1 MAFQMDTVI
10 PQFDGLDGLKY
21 DATVVS
27 LEGKVIPIA
36 FGETITHS
44 YDGARFN
51 TFTSARGVQSISY
64 RGDAPRSL
72 SVAVTKVPWKYV
84 ATVTNLER
92 MQRKPLYVITSLSRR
107 LNVLPP
113 WLDWSDV
120 RTGRARH
127 GNNWPEAKL
136 DKTARTLSDIARTEM
151 ASYGPYV
158 MEVINTRNAN
168 IYGREASLPTG
179 VVYRF
184 RAGLQASG
192 GATASVGLVGFDKNG
207 NKVWES
213 PAIWATQNWEVK
225 TSGRFIIPEEVAT
238 VRDYYDAG
246 ISSFSPIQLWIG
258 EHEPPPAP
266 RMGGTFQIA
275 DLSFTEA
282 PSTKAKLYDV
292 SFTLKE
298 VAP

>member
-120 RTGRARH
+120 RTGRAPSGSWH
-127 GNNWPEAKL
+127 ESSLNQ
-136 DKTARTLSDIARTEM
+136 TARTLNDIARSEM

-158 MEVINTRNAN
+158 MEVINTKNAH

-179 VVYRF
+179 VIYRF
-184 RAGLQASG
+184 RAGVQASA
-192 GATASVGLVGFDKNG
+192 GATATVGLVGFDKDG
-207 NKVWES
+207 HKVWES
-213 PAIWATQNWEVK
+213 PNIRATSNWEVK
-225 TSGRFIIPEEVAT
+225 TSNRFIIPEGVAY
-238 VRDYYDAG
+238 VRDYYEAG
-246 ISSFSPIQLWIG
+246 LRSFSPIQLWIG

>member
-1 MAFQMDTVI
+1 MAFTMDTVI
-10 PQFDGLDGLKY
+10 PQFSGLDGLKY
-21 DATVVS
+21 DATVVA

-36 FGETITHS
+36 FSETITHAR
-44 YDGARFN
+44 DGARFN

-72 SVAVTKVPWKYV
+72 SVAVNKVPWKYV
-84 ATVTNLER
+84 ATVIALES

-120 RTGRARH
+120 LTGRAPSGSWH
-127 GNNWPEAKL
+127 ESSLN
-136 DKTARTLSDIARTEM
+136 KTARTLNDIARTEM
-151 ASYGPYV
+151 ASLGPYL
-158 MEVINTRNAN
+158 MEVINTKNAH
-168 IYGREASLPTG
+168 IYGREASLPAG

-184 RAGLQASG
+184 RAGVQASA
-192 GATASVGLVGFDKNG
+192 GATATVGLVGFDRNG

-213 PAIWATQNWEVK
+213 PNIRATSNWEVK
-225 TSGRFIIPEEVAT
+225 TSNRFIIPDGVSY
-238 VRDYYDAG
+238 VRDYYEAG
-246 ISSFSPIQLWIG
+246 LRSFSPIQLWIG

>member
-1 MAFQMDTVI
+1 MAFTMDTVI
-10 PQFDGLDGLKY
+10 PQFSGLDGLKY
-21 DATVVS
+21 DATVVA

-36 FGETITHS
+36 FSETITHAR
-44 YDGARFN
+44 DGARFN

-72 SVAVTKVPWKYV
+72 SVAVNKVPWKYV
-84 ATVTNLER
+84 ATVIALES

-120 RTGRARH
+120 LTGRAPSGSWH
-127 GNNWPEAKL
+127 ESSLN
-136 DKTARTLSDIARTEM
+136 KTARTLNDIARTEM
-151 ASYGPYV
+151 ASLGPYL
-158 MEVINTRNAN
+158 MEVINTKNAH
-168 IYGREASLPTG
+168 IYGREASLPAG

-184 RAGLQASG
+184 RAGVQASA
-192 GATASVGLVGFDKNG
+192 GATATVGLVGFDKNG

-213 PAIWATQNWEVK
+213 PNIRATSNWEVK
-225 TSGRFIIPEEVAT
+225 TSNRFIIPEGVSY
-238 VRDYYDAG
+238 VRDYYEAG
-246 ISSFSPIQLWIG
+246 LRSFSPMQLWIG

>member
-1 MAFQMDTVI
+1 MAFTMDTVI
-10 PQFDGLDGLKY
+10 PQFSGLDGLKY
-21 DATVVS
+21 DATVVA

-36 FGETITHS
+36 FSETITHAR
-44 YDGARFN
+44 DGARFN

-72 SVAVTKVPWKYV
+72 SVAVNKVPWKYV
-84 ATVTNLER
+84 ATVIALES

-120 RTGRARH
+120 LTGRAPSGSWH
-127 GNNWPEAKL
+127 ESSLN
-136 DKTARTLSDIARTEM
+136 KTARTLNDIARTEM
-151 ASYGPYV
+151 ASLGPYL
-158 MEVINTRNAN
+158 MEVINTKNAH
-168 IYGREASLPTG
+168 IYGREASLPAG

-184 RAGLQASG
+184 RAGVQASA
-192 GATASVGLVGFDKNG
+192 GATATVGLVGFDKNG

-213 PAIWATQNWEVK
+213 PNIQATSNWEVK
-225 TSGRFIIPEEVAT
+225 TSNRFIIPEGVSY
-238 VRDYYDAG
+238 VRDYYEAG
-246 ISSFSPIQLWIG
+246 LRSFSPIQLWIG
-258 EHEPPPAP
+258 EHEPPPVP

>member
-1 MAFQMDTVI
+1 MAFTMDTVI
-10 PQFDGLDGLKY
+10 PQFSGLDGLKY
-21 DATVVS
+21 DATVVA

-36 FGETITHS
+36 FSETITHAR
-44 YDGARFN
+44 DGARFN

-72 SVAVTKVPWKYV
+72 SVSVAKVPWKYV
-84 ATVTNLER
+84 ATVIALES

-120 RTGRARH
+120 LTGRAPSGSWH
-127 GNNWPEAKL
+127 ESSLNN
-136 DKTARTLSDIARTEM
+136 TARTLNDIARTEM
-151 ASYGPYV
+151 ASLGPYL
-158 MEVINTRNAN
+158 MEVINTKNAH
-168 IYGREASLPTG
+168 IYGREASLPAG

-184 RAGLQASG
+184 RAGVQASA
-192 GATASVGLVGFDKNG
+192 GATATVGLVGFDKNG

-213 PAIWATQNWEVK
+213 PNIQATTAWEVK
-225 TSGRFIIPEEVAT
+225 TSRRFIIPEGVAT
-238 VRDYYDAG
+238 VRDYYEAG
-246 ISSFSPIQLWIG
+246 LRSFSPIQLWIG

>member
-36 FGETITHS
+36 FGEQITHS
-44 YDGARFN
+44 SDGARFN

-84 ATVTNLER
+84 ATVISLER
-92 MQRKPLYVITSLSRR
+92 IQRKPLYVITSLSRR

-120 RTGRARH
+120 RTGRAPSGSWH
-127 GNNWPEAKL
+127 ESSLNQ
-136 DKTARTLSDIARTEM
+136 TARTLNDIARSEM

-158 MEVINTRNAN
+158 MEVINTKNAH
-168 IYGREASLPTG
+168 IYGREASLPAG

-184 RAGLQASG
+184 RAGVQASA
-192 GATASVGLVGFDKNG
+192 GATATVGLVGFDKDG
-207 NKVWES
+207 HKVWES
-213 PAIWATQNWEVK
+213 PNIRATSNWEVK
-225 TSGRFIIPEEVAT
+225 TSRRFIIPDGVAY
-238 VRDYYDAG
+238 VRDYYEAG

-282 PSTKAKLYDV
+282 PSTKAKLYDA

>member
-92 MQRKPLYVITSLSRR
+92 MQRRPLYVITSLSRR

-120 RTGRARH
+120 RTGRAPSGSWH
-127 GNNWPEAKL
+127 ESSLNQ
-136 DKTARTLSDIARTEM
+136 TARTLNDIARSEM
-151 ASYGPYV
+151 ASLGPYL
-158 MEVINTRNAN
+158 MEVINTKNAH

-179 VVYRF
+179 VIYRF
-184 RAGLQASG
+184 RAGVQVSA
-192 GATASVGLVGFDKNG
+192 GATASVGLVGFDKDG
-207 NKVWES
+207 HKVWES
-213 PAIWATQNWEVK
+213 PNIRATSNWEVK
-225 TSGRFIIPEEVAT
+225 TSNRFIIPEGVAY
-238 VRDYYDAG
+238 VRDYYEAG
-246 ISSFSPIQLWIG
+246 LRSFSPIQLWIG

>member
-10 PQFDGLDGLKY
+10 PQFGGLDGLKY
-21 DATVVS
+21 DATVVA

-36 FGETITHS
+36 FGETITHAR
-44 YDGARFN
+44 DGARFN

-72 SVAVTKVPWKYV
+72 SVTVAKVPWKYV
-84 ATVTNLER
+84 ATVIALES

-120 RTGRARH
+120 LTGHAPSGSWH
-127 GNNWPEAKL
+127 ESSINQ
-136 DKTARTLSDIARTEM
+136 TARMLNDIAHSEM
-151 ASYGPYV
+151 ASLGPYM
-158 MEVINTRNAN
+158 MEVITTKSAN
-168 IYGREASLPTG
+168 IYGREASLPAG

-184 RAGLQASG
+184 RAGLQASAQ
-192 GATASVGLVGFDKNG
+192 ATASVGLVGFDMDG
-207 NKVWES
+207 HKVWES
-213 PAIWATQNWEVK
+213 PCIGATKNWEVK
-225 TSGRFIIPEEVAT
+225 TSGRFIIPEGVAY
-238 VRDYYDAG
+238 VRDYYEAG

-292 SFTLKE
+292 SYTLKE
-298 VAP
+298 VVP

>member
-120 RTGRARH
+120 RTGRAPSGSWH
-127 GNNWPEAKL
+127 ESSLNQ
-136 DKTARTLSDIARTEM
+136 TARTLNDIARSEM

-158 MEVINTRNAN
+158 MEVINTKNAH
-168 IYGREASLPTG
+168 IYGREASLPAG
-179 VVYRF
+179 VIYRF
-184 RAGLQASG
+184 RAGVQASA
-192 GATASVGLVGFDKNG
+192 GATASVGLVGFDKDG
-207 NKVWES
+207 HKVWES
-213 PAIWATQNWEVK
+213 PNIRATSNWEVK
-225 TSGRFIIPEEVAT
+225 TSNRFIIPEGVAY
-238 VRDYYDAG
+238 VRDYYEAG
-246 ISSFSPIQLWIG
+246 LRSFSPIQLWIG

>member
-1 MAFQMDTVI
+1 MAFTMDTVI
-10 PQFDGLDGLKY
+10 PQFSGLDGLKY
-21 DATVVS
+21 DATVVA

-36 FGETITHS
+36 FSETITHAR
-44 YDGARFN
+44 DGARFN

-72 SVAVTKVPWKYV
+72 SVAVNKVPWKYV
-84 ATVTNLER
+84 ATVVALES

-120 RTGRARH
+120 LTGRAPSGSWH
-127 GNNWPEAKL
+127 ESSLN
-136 DKTARTLSDIARTEM
+136 KTARTLNDIARTEM
-151 ASYGPYV
+151 ASLGPYL
-158 MEVINTRNAN
+158 MEVINTKNAH
-168 IYGREASLPTG
+168 IYGREASLPAG

-184 RAGLQASG
+184 RAGVQASA
-192 GATASVGLVGFDKNG
+192 GATATVGLVGFDKNG

-213 PAIWATQNWEVK
+213 PNIRATSNWEVK
-225 TSGRFIIPEEVAT
+225 TSNRFIIPDGVSY
-238 VRDYYDAG
+238 VRDYYEAG
-246 ISSFSPIQLWIG
+246 LRSFSPIQLWIG

>member
-1 MAFQMDTVI
+1 MAFTMDTVI
-10 PQFDGLDGLKY
+10 PQFSGLDGLKY
-21 DATVVS
+21 DATVVA

-36 FGETITHS
+36 FSETITHA

-72 SVAVTKVPWKYV
+72 SVAVNKVPWKYV
-84 ATVTNLER
+84 ATVISLER

-120 RTGRARH
+120 LTGRAPSGSWH
-127 GNNWPEAKL
+127 ESSLN
-136 DKTARTLSDIARTEM
+136 KTARTLNDIARTEM
-151 ASYGPYV
+151 ASLGPYL
-158 MEVINTRNAN
+158 MEVINTKNAH
-168 IYGREASLPTG
+168 IYGREASLPAG

-184 RAGLQASG
+184 RAGVQASA
-192 GATASVGLVGFDKNG
+192 GATATVGLVGFDKNG

-213 PAIWATQNWEVK
+213 PNIRATSNWEVK
-225 TSGRFIIPEEVAT
+225 TSNRFIIPEGVSY
-238 VRDYYDAG
+238 VRDYYEAG
-246 ISSFSPIQLWIG
+246 LRSFSPIQLWIG

-292 SFTLKE
+292 SYTLKE

>member
-1 MAFQMDTVI
+1 MAFQMDTTI
-10 PQFDGLDGLKY
+10 PQFGGLDGLKY

-120 RTGRARH
+120 RTGRAPSGSWH
-127 GNNWPEAKL
+127 ESSLNQ
-136 DKTARTLSDIARTEM
+136 TARTLNDIARSEM

-158 MEVINTRNAN
+158 MEVINTKNAH
-168 IYGREASLPTG
+168 IYGREASLPAG

-184 RAGLQASG
+184 RAGTQASA
-192 GATASVGLVGFDKNG
+192 GATATVGLVGFDKDG
-207 NKVWES
+207 HKVWES
-213 PAIWATQNWEVK
+213 PNIRATSNWEVK
-225 TSGRFIIPEEVAT
+225 TSRRFIIPDGVAY
-238 VRDYYDAG
+238 VRDYYEAG

>member
-1 MAFQMDTVI
+1 MAFTMDTVI
-10 PQFDGLDGLKY
+10 PQFSGLDGLKY
-21 DATVVS
+21 DATVVA

-36 FGETITHS
+36 FSETITHAR
-44 YDGARFN
+44 DGARFN

-72 SVAVTKVPWKYV
+72 SVAVNKVPWKYV
-84 ATVTNLER
+84 ATVIALES

-120 RTGRARH
+120 LTGRAPSGSWH
-127 GNNWPEAKL
+127 ESSLN
-136 DKTARTLSDIARTEM
+136 KTARTLNDIARTEM
-151 ASYGPYV
+151 ASLGPYL
-158 MEVINTRNAN
+158 MEVINTKNAH
-168 IYGREASLPTG
+168 IYGREASLPAG

-184 RAGLQASG
+184 RAGVQASA
-192 GATASVGLVGFDKNG
+192 GATATVGLVGFDKNG

-213 PAIWATQNWEVK
+213 PNIRATSNWEVK
-225 TSGRFIIPEEVAT
+225 TSNRFIIPDGVSY
-238 VRDYYDAG
+238 VRDYYEAG
-246 ISSFSPIQLWIG
+246 LRSFSPIQLWIG

-282 PSTKAKLYDV
+282 PSTKAKIYDV

>member
-120 RTGRARH
+120 RTGRAPSGSWH
-127 GNNWPEAKL
+127 ESSLNQN
-136 DKTARTLSDIARTEM
+136 ARTLNDIARSEM

-158 MEVINTRNAN
+158 MEVINAKNAN
-168 IYGREASLPTG
+168 IYGQEASLPTG

-184 RAGLQASG
+184 RTGLQASSR
-192 GATASVGLVGFDKNG
+192 ATASVGLVGFDKNG

-213 PAIWATQNWEVK
+213 PAIWATSNWEVK

-238 VRDYYDAG
+238 VRDYYEAG

-258 EHEPPPAP
+258 EHVPPPAP
-266 RMGGTFQIA
+266 RMGGTFQIT

>member
-1 MAFQMDTVI
+1 MAFTMDTVI
-10 PQFDGLDGLKY
+10 PQFSGLDGLKY
-21 DATVVS
+21 DATVVA

-36 FGETITHS
+36 FSETITHAR
-44 YDGARFN
+44 DGARFN

-72 SVAVTKVPWKYV
+72 SVAVNKVPWKYV
-84 ATVTNLER
+84 ATVIALES

-120 RTGRARH
+120 LTGRAPSGSWH
-127 GNNWPEAKL
+127 ESSLN
-136 DKTARTLSDIARTEM
+136 KTARTLNDIARTEM
-151 ASYGPYV
+151 ASLGPYL
-158 MEVINTRNAN
+158 MEVINTKNAH
-168 IYGREASLPTG
+168 IYGREASLPAG

-184 RAGLQASG
+184 RAGVQASA
-192 GATASVGLVGFDKNG
+192 GATATVGLVGFDKNG

-213 PAIWATQNWEVK
+213 PNIRATSNWEVK
-225 TSGRFIIPEEVAT
+225 TSNRFIIPDGVSY
-238 VRDYYDAG
+238 VRDYYEAG
-246 ISSFSPIQLWIG
+246 LRSFSPIQLWIG

>member
-1 MAFQMDTVI
+1 MAFQMDTTI
-10 PQFDGLDGLKY
+10 PQFGGLDGLKY

-120 RTGRARH
+120 RTGRAPSGSWH
-127 GNNWPEAKL
+127 ESSLNQ
-136 DKTARTLSDIARTEM
+136 TARTLNDIARSEM

-158 MEVINTRNAN
+158 MEVINTKNAH

-179 VVYRF
+179 VIYRF
-184 RAGLQASG
+184 RAGVQASA
-192 GATASVGLVGFDKNG
+192 GATATVGLVGFDKDG
-207 NKVWES
+207 HKVWES
-213 PAIWATQNWEVK
+213 PNIRATSNWEVK
-225 TSGRFIIPEEVAT
+225 TSNRFIIPEGVAY
-238 VRDYYDAG
+238 VRDYYEAG
-246 ISSFSPIQLWIG
+246 LRSFSPIQLWIG

>member
-1 MAFQMDTVI
+1 MAFTMDTVI
-10 PQFDGLDGLKY
+10 PQFSGLDGLKY
-21 DATVVS
+21 DATVVA

-36 FGETITHS
+36 FSETITHAR
-44 YDGARFN
+44 DGARFS

-72 SVAVTKVPWKYV
+72 SVAVNKVPWKYV
-84 ATVTNLER
+84 ATVIALES

-120 RTGRARH
+120 LTGRAPSGSWH
-127 GNNWPEAKL
+127 ESSLN
-136 DKTARTLSDIARTEM
+136 KTARTLNDIARTEM
-151 ASYGPYV
+151 ASLGPYL
-158 MEVINTRNAN
+158 MEVINTKNAH
-168 IYGREASLPTG
+168 IYGREASLPAG

-184 RAGLQASG
+184 RAGVQASA
-192 GATASVGLVGFDKNG
+192 GATATVGLVGFDKNG

-213 PAIWATQNWEVK
+213 PNIQATSNWEVK
-225 TSGRFIIPEEVAT
+225 TSNRFIIPEGVSY
-238 VRDYYDAG
+238 VRDYYEAG
-246 ISSFSPIQLWIG
+246 LRSFSPIQLWIG

>member
-1 MAFQMDTVI
+1 MAFQMDTTI
-10 PQFDGLDGLKY
+10 PQFGGLDGLKY

-120 RTGRARH
+120 RTGRAPSGSWH
-127 GNNWPEAKL
+127 ESSLNQ
-136 DKTARTLSDIARTEM
+136 TARTLNDIARSEM

-158 MEVINTRNAN
+158 MEVINTKNAH

-179 VVYRF
+179 VIYRF
-184 RAGLQASG
+184 RAGVQASA
-192 GATASVGLVGFDKNG
+192 GATASVGLVGFDKDG
-207 NKVWES
+207 HKVWES
-213 PAIWATQNWEVK
+213 PNIRATSNWEVK
-225 TSGRFIIPEEVAT
+225 TSNRFIIPEGVAY
-238 VRDYYDAG
+238 VRDYYEAG
-246 ISSFSPIQLWIG
+246 LRSFSPIQLWIG

>member
-1 MAFQMDTVI
+1 MAFQMDTTI
-10 PQFDGLDGLKY
+10 PQFGGLDGLKY

-36 FGETITHS
+36 FGVTITHS
-44 YDGARFN
+44 YDGASFN

-120 RTGRARH
+120 RTGRAPSGSWH
-127 GNNWPEAKL
+127 ESSLNQ
-136 DKTARTLSDIARTEM
+136 TARTLNDIARSEM

-158 MEVINTRNAN
+158 MEVINTKNAH

-179 VVYRF
+179 VIYRF
-184 RAGLQASG
+184 RAGVQASA
-192 GATASVGLVGFDKNG
+192 GATATVGLVGFDKDG
-207 NKVWES
+207 HKVWES
-213 PAIWATQNWEVK
+213 PNIRATSNWEVK
-225 TSGRFIIPEEVAT
+225 TSNRFIIPEGVT
-238 VRDYYDAG
+238 YVRDYYESG
-246 ISSFSPIQLWIG
+246 LRSFSPIQLWIG

>member
-1 MAFQMDTVI
+1 MAFQMDTTI
-10 PQFDGLDGLKY
+10 PQFGGLDGLKY

-120 RTGRARH
+120 RTGRAPSGSWH
-127 GNNWPEAKL
+127 ESNLNQ
-136 DKTARTLSDIARTEM
+136 TARTLNDIARSEM

-158 MEVINTRNAN
+158 MEVINTKNAH

-184 RAGLQASG
+184 RAGVQASA
-192 GATASVGLVGFDKNG
+192 GATATVGLVGFDKDG
-207 NKVWES
+207 HKVWES
-213 PAIWATQNWEVK
+213 PNIRATSNWEVK
-225 TSGRFIIPEEVAT
+225 TSNRFIIPEGVAY
-238 VRDYYDAG
+238 VRDYYEAG
-246 ISSFSPIQLWIG
+246 LRSFSPIQLWIG

>member
-1 MAFQMDTVI
+1 MAFTMDTVI
-10 PQFDGLDGLKY
+10 PQFSGLDGLKY
-21 DATVVS
+21 DATVVA

-36 FGETITHS
+36 FSETITHAR
-44 YDGARFN
+44 DGARFN

-72 SVAVTKVPWKYV
+72 SVAVNKVPWKYV
-84 ATVTNLER
+84 ATVIALES

-120 RTGRARH
+120 LTGRAPSGSWH
-127 GNNWPEAKL
+127 ESSLN
-136 DKTARTLSDIARTEM
+136 KTARTLNDIARTEM
-151 ASYGPYV
+151 ASLGPYL
-158 MEVINTRNAN
+158 MEVFNTKNAH
-168 IYGREASLPTG
+168 IYGREASLPAG

-184 RAGLQASG
+184 RAGVQASA
-192 GATASVGLVGFDKNG
+192 GATATVGLVGFDKNG

-213 PAIWATQNWEVK
+213 PNIRATSNWEVK
-225 TSGRFIIPEEVAT
+225 TSNRFIIPDGVSY
-238 VRDYYDAG
+238 VRDYYEAG
-246 ISSFSPIQLWIG
+246 LRSFSPIQLWIG

>member
-1 MAFQMDTVI
+1 MVFTMDTVI
-10 PQFDGLDGLKY
+10 PQFSGLDGLKY
-21 DATVVS
+21 DATVVA

-36 FGETITHS
+36 FSETITHAR
-44 YDGARFN
+44 DGARFN

-72 SVAVTKVPWKYV
+72 SVVVSKVPWKYV
-84 ATVTNLER
+84 ATVIALES

-120 RTGRARH
+120 LTGRAPSGSWH
-127 GNNWPEAKL
+127 ESSLN
-136 DKTARTLSDIARTEM
+136 KTARTLNDIARTEM
-151 ASYGPYV
+151 ASLGPYL
-158 MEVINTRNAN
+158 MEVINTKNAH
-168 IYGREASLPTG
+168 IYGREASLPAG

-184 RAGLQASG
+184 RAGVQASA
-192 GATASVGLVGFDKNG
+192 GATATVGLVGFDKNG

-213 PAIWATQNWEVK
+213 PNIRATSNWEVK
-225 TSGRFIIPEEVAT
+225 TSNRFIIPEGVSY
-238 VRDYYDAG
+238 VRDYYEAG
-246 ISSFSPIQLWIG
+246 LRSFSPMQLWIG

>member
-1 MAFQMDTVI
+1 MDTVI
-10 PQFDGLDGLKY
+10 PQFSGLDGLKF
-21 DATVVS
+21 DATVVA

-36 FGETITHS
+36 FSETITHA

-84 ATVTNLER
+84 ATVISLER
-92 MQRKPLYVITSLSRR
+92 MQRKPLYVITSLARR

-120 RTGRARH
+120 RTGRAKY
-127 GNNWPEAKL
+127 GNWSESSL
-136 DKTARTLSDIARTEM
+136 DKTARTLNDIARSEM
-151 ASYGPYV
+151 ASYGPYM
-158 MEVINTRNAN
+158 MEVINTKSAN
-168 IYGREASLPTG
+168 LYGREASLPTG
-179 VVYRF
+179 VTYRF
-184 RAGLQASG
+184 RAGVQSITGTIAQA
-192 GATASVGLVGFDKNG
+192 VGLVGFDKAG

-213 PAIWATQNWEVK
+213 PAIPATSTWEVK
-225 TSGRFIIPEEVAT
+225 TSSSFVIPDGVAT
-238 VRDYYDAG
+238 VREYYMEG
-246 ISSFSPIQLWIG
+246 LRSFSPMQLWVG
-258 EHEPPPAP
+258 THEPPPAP
-266 RMGGTFQIA
+266 RLGGTFQIA

>member
-1 MAFQMDTVI
+1 MAFQMDTTI
-10 PQFDGLDGLKY
+10 PQFGGLDGLKY

-120 RTGRARH
+120 RTGRAPSGSWH
-127 GNNWPEAKL
+127 ESSLNQ
-136 DKTARTLSDIARTEM
+136 TARTLNDIARSEM

-158 MEVINTRNAN
+158 MEVINTKNAH

-179 VVYRF
+179 VIYRF
-184 RAGLQASG
+184 RAGVQASA
-192 GATASVGLVGFDKNG
+192 GATATVGLVGFDKDG
-207 NKVWES
+207 HKVWES
-213 PAIWATQNWEVK
+213 PNIRATSNWEVK
-225 TSGRFIIPEEVAT
+225 TSNRFIIPEGVAY
-238 VRDYYDAG
+238 VRDYYEAG
-246 ISSFSPIQLWIG
+246 LRSFSPVQLWIG

-266 RMGGTFQIA
+266 RMGGTFQIT

-292 SFTLKE
+292 SYTLKE

>member
-1 MAFQMDTVI
+1 MAFQMDTTI
-10 PQFDGLDGLKY
+10 PQFGGLDGLKY

-92 MQRKPLYVITSLSRR
+92 MQRRPLYVITSLSRR

-120 RTGRARH
+120 RTGRAPSGSWH
-127 GNNWPEAKL
+127 ESSINQ
-136 DKTARTLSDIARTEM
+136 TARTLNDIARSEM

-158 MEVINTRNAN
+158 MEVINTRNAH

-179 VVYRF
+179 VIYRF
-184 RAGLQASG
+184 RAGVQASA
-192 GATASVGLVGFDKNG
+192 GATATVGLVGFDKDG
-207 NKVWES
+207 HKVWES
-213 PAIWATQNWEVK
+213 PNIRATSNWEVK
-225 TSGRFIIPEEVAT
+225 TSNRFIIPEGVAY
-238 VRDYYDAG
+238 VRDYYESG
-246 ISSFSPIQLWIG
+246 LRSFSPIQLWIG

>member
-1 MAFQMDTVI
+1 MAFQMDTTI
-10 PQFDGLDGLKY
+10 PTFSGLDGLKY
-21 DATVVS
+21 DATVVA

-36 FGETITHS
+36 FSETITHAR
-44 YDGARFN
+44 DGARFN

-72 SVAVTKVPWKYV
+72 SVAVNKVPWKYV
-84 ATVTNLER
+84 ATVIALES

-120 RTGRARH
+120 LTGRAPSGSWH
-127 GNNWPEAKL
+127 ESSLN
-136 DKTARTLSDIARTEM
+136 KTARTLSDIARTEM
-151 ASYGPYV
+151 ASLGPYL
-158 MEVINTRNAN
+158 MEVINTKNAH
-168 IYGREASLPTG
+168 IYGREASLPAG
-179 VVYRF
+179 VICRF
-184 RAGLQASG
+184 RAGLQAST
-192 GATASVGLVGFDKNG
+192 GAAASVGLVGFDKNG

-213 PAIWATQNWEVK
+213 PNIQATTAWEVK
-225 TSGRFIIPEEVAT
+225 TSRRFIIPEGVAT
-238 VRDYYDAG
+238 VRDYYEAG

>member
-1 MAFQMDTVI
+1 MAFTMDTVI
-10 PQFDGLDGLKY
+10 PQFSGLDGLKY
-21 DATVVS
+21 DATVVA

-36 FGETITHS
+36 FSETITHAR
-44 YDGARFN
+44 DGARFN

-72 SVAVTKVPWKYV
+72 SVSVAKVPWKYV
-84 ATVTNLER
+84 ATVIALES

-120 RTGRARH
+120 LTGRAPSGSWH
-127 GNNWPEAKL
+127 ESSLN
-136 DKTARTLSDIARTEM
+136 KTARTLNDIARTEM
-151 ASYGPYV
+151 ASLGPYL
-158 MEVINTRNAN
+158 MEVINTKNAH
-168 IYGREASLPTG
+168 IYGREASLPAG

-184 RAGLQASG
+184 RAGVQASA
-192 GATASVGLVGFDKNG
+192 GATATVGLVGFDKNG

-213 PAIWATQNWEVK
+213 PNIQATTAWEVK
-225 TSGRFIIPEEVAT
+225 TSRRFIIPEGVAT
-238 VRDYYDAG
+238 VRDYYESG

>member
-1 MAFQMDTVI
+1 MAFTMDTVI
-10 PQFDGLDGLKY
+10 PQFSGLDGLKY
-21 DATVVS
+21 DATVVA

-36 FGETITHS
+36 FSETITHAR
-44 YDGARFN
+44 DGARFN

-72 SVAVTKVPWKYV
+72 SVAVNKVPWKYV
-84 ATVTNLER
+84 ATVIALES

-120 RTGRARH
+120 LIGRAPSGSWH
-127 GNNWPEAKL
+127 ESSLN
-136 DKTARTLSDIARTEM
+136 KTARTLNDIARTEM
-151 ASYGPYV
+151 ASLGPYL
-158 MEVINTRNAN
+158 MEVINTKNAH
-168 IYGREASLPTG
+168 IYGREASLPAG

-184 RAGLQASG
+184 RAGVQASA
-192 GATASVGLVGFDKNG
+192 GATATVGLVGFDKKG

-213 PAIWATQNWEVK
+213 PNILATSNWEVK
-225 TSGRFIIPEEVAT
+225 TSNRFIIPDGVSY
-238 VRDYYDAG
+238 VRDYYEAG
-246 ISSFSPIQLWIG
+246 LSSFSPVQLWIG

>member
-1 MAFQMDTVI
+1 MAFQMDTTI
-10 PQFDGLDGLKY
+10 PQFGGLDGLKY

-44 YDGARFN
+44 SDGARFN

-120 RTGRARH
+120 RTGRAPSGSWH
-127 GNNWPEAKL
+127 ESSLNQ
-136 DKTARTLSDIARTEM
+136 TARTLNDIARSEM

-158 MEVINTRNAN
+158 MEVINTKNAH

-179 VVYRF
+179 VIYRF
-184 RAGLQASG
+184 RAGVQASA
-192 GATASVGLVGFDKNG
+192 GATATVGLVGFDKDG
-207 NKVWES
+207 HKVWES
-213 PAIWATQNWEVK
+213 PNIRATSNWEVK
-225 TSGRFIIPEEVAT
+225 TSNRFIIPEGVAY
-238 VRDYYDAG
+238 VRDYYESG
-246 ISSFSPIQLWIG
+246 LRSFSPIQLWIG

>member
-1 MAFQMDTVI
+1 MAFTMDTVI
-10 PQFDGLDGLKY
+10 PQFSGLDGLKY
-21 DATVVS
+21 DATVVA

-36 FGETITHS
+36 FSETITHAR
-44 YDGARFN
+44 DGARFN

-64 RGDAPRSL
+64 RGDAPRLL
-72 SVAVTKVPWKYV
+72 SVAVNKVPWKYV
-84 ATVTNLER
+84 ATVIALES

-120 RTGRARH
+120 LTGRAPSGSWH
-127 GNNWPEAKL
+127 ESSLN
-136 DKTARTLSDIARTEM
+136 KTARTLNDIARTEM
-151 ASYGPYV
+151 ASLGPYL
-158 MEVINTRNAN
+158 MEVINTKNAH
-168 IYGREASLPTG
+168 IYGREASLPAG

-184 RAGLQASG
+184 RAGVQASA
-192 GATASVGLVGFDKNG
+192 GATATVGLVGFDKNG

-213 PAIWATQNWEVK
+213 PNIRATSNWEVK
-225 TSGRFIIPEEVAT
+225 ASNRFIIPEGVSY
-238 VRDYYDAG
+238 VRDYYEAG
-246 ISSFSPIQLWIG
+246 LRSFSPIQLWIG

-292 SFTLKE
+292 SYTLKE

>member
-120 RTGRARH
+120 RTGRAPSGSWH
-127 GNNWPEAKL
+127 ESSLNQ
-136 DKTARTLSDIARTEM
+136 TARTLNDIARSEM

-158 MEVINTRNAN
+158 MEVINTKNAH

-179 VVYRF
+179 VIYRF
-184 RAGLQASG
+184 RAGVQESA
-192 GATASVGLVGFDKNG
+192 GATATVGLVGFDKDG
-207 NKVWES
+207 HKVWES
-213 PAIWATQNWEVK
+213 PNIRATSNWEVK
-225 TSGRFIIPEEVAT
+225 TSNRFIIPEGVAY
-238 VRDYYDAG
+238 VRDYYEAG
-246 ISSFSPIQLWIG
+246 LRSFSPIQLWIG

>member
-1 MAFQMDTVI
+1 MAFTMDTTI
-10 PQFDGLDGLKY
+10 PQFSGLDGLKY
-21 DATVVS
+21 DATVVA

-36 FGETITHS
+36 FSETITHAR
-44 YDGARFN
+44 DGARFN

-72 SVAVTKVPWKYV
+72 SVAVNGVPWKYV
-84 ATVTNLER
+84 ATVIALES

-120 RTGRARH
+120 LTGRAPSGSWH
-127 GNNWPEAKL
+127 ESSLN
-136 DKTARTLSDIARTEM
+136 KTARTLNDIARTEM
-151 ASYGPYV
+151 ASLGPYL
-158 MEVINTRNAN
+158 MEVINTKNAH
-168 IYGREASLPTG
+168 IYGREASLPAG

-184 RAGLQASG
+184 RAGVQASA
-192 GATASVGLVGFDKNG
+192 GATATVGLVGFDKNG

-213 PAIWATQNWEVK
+213 PNIRATSNWEVK
-225 TSGRFIIPEEVAT
+225 TSNRFIIPDGVSY
-238 VRDYYDAG
+238 VRDYYEAG
-246 ISSFSPIQLWIG
+246 LRSFSPIQLWIG

>member
-1 MAFQMDTVI
+1 MAFQMDTTI
-10 PQFDGLDGLKY
+10 PQFGGLDGLKY

-92 MQRKPLYVITSLSRR
+92 MQRRPLYVITSLSRR

-120 RTGRARH
+120 RTGRAPSGSWH
-127 GNNWPEAKL
+127 ESSLNQ
-136 DKTARTLSDIARTEM
+136 TARTLNDIARSEM

-158 MEVINTRNAN
+158 MEVINTKNAH

-179 VVYRF
+179 VIYRF
-184 RAGLQASG
+184 RAGVQASA
-192 GATASVGLVGFDKNG
+192 GATASVGLVGFDKDG
-207 NKVWES
+207 HKVWES
-213 PAIWATQNWEVK
+213 PNIRATSNWEVK
-225 TSGRFIIPEEVAT
+225 TSNRFILPEGVAY
-238 VRDYYDAG
+238 VRDYYEAG
-246 ISSFSPIQLWIG
+246 LRSFSPIQLWIG

>member
-1 MAFQMDTVI
+1 MDTVI
-10 PQFDGLDGLKY
+10 PQFSGLDGLKY
-21 DATVVS
+21 DATVVA

-36 FGETITHS
+36 FSETITHAR
-44 YDGARFN
+44 DGARFN

-72 SVAVTKVPWKYV
+72 SVAVNKVPWKYV
-84 ATVTNLER
+84 ATVIALES

-120 RTGRARH
+120 LTGRAPSGSWH
-127 GNNWPEAKL
+127 ESSLN
-136 DKTARTLSDIARTEM
+136 KTARTLNDIARTEM
-151 ASYGPYV
+151 ASLGPYL
-158 MEVINTRNAN
+158 MEVINTKNAH
-168 IYGREASLPTG
+168 IYGREASLPAG

-184 RAGLQASG
+184 RAGVQASA
-192 GATASVGLVGFDKNG
+192 GATATVGLVGFDKNG

-213 PAIWATQNWEVK
+213 PNIRATSNWEVK
-225 TSGRFIIPEEVAT
+225 TSNRFIIPEGVSY
-238 VRDYYDAG
+238 VRDYYEAG
-246 ISSFSPIQLWIG
+246 LRSFSPIQLWIG

>member
-36 FGETITHS
+36 FGEQITHS
-44 YDGARFN
+44 NDGARFN

-84 ATVTNLER
+84 ATVISLER
-92 MQRKPLYVITSLSRR
+92 IQRKPLYVITSLSRR

-120 RTGRARH
+120 RTGRAPSGSWH
-127 GNNWPEAKL
+127 ESSINQ
-136 DKTARTLSDIARTEM
+136 TARTLNDIARSEM

-158 MEVINTRNAN
+158 MEVINTKNAH

-179 VVYRF
+179 VIYRF
-184 RAGLQASG
+184 RAGVQASA
-192 GATASVGLVGFDKNG
+192 GATASVGLVGFDKDG
-207 NKVWES
+207 HKVWES
-213 PAIWATQNWEVK
+213 PNIRATSNWEVK
-225 TSGRFIIPEEVAT
+225 TSNRFIIPDGVAY
-238 VRDYYDAG
+238 VRDYYEAG
-246 ISSFSPIQLWIG
+246 LSSFSPIQLWIG

>member
-1 MAFQMDTVI
+1 MAFTMDTVI
-10 PQFDGLDGLKY
+10 PQFSGLDGLKY
-21 DATVVS
+21 DATVVA

-36 FGETITHS
+36 FSETITHAR
-44 YDGARFN
+44 DGARFN

-72 SVAVTKVPWKYV
+72 SVSVAKVPWKYV
-84 ATVTNLER
+84 ATVIALES

-120 RTGRARH
+120 LTGRAPSGSWH
-127 GNNWPEAKL
+127 ESSLN
-136 DKTARTLSDIARTEM
+136 KTARTLNDIARTEM
-151 ASYGPYV
+151 ASLGPYL
-158 MEVINTRNAN
+158 MEVINTKNAH
-168 IYGREASLPTG
+168 IYGREASLPAG

-184 RAGLQASG
+184 RAGLQASA
-192 GATASVGLVGFDKNG
+192 GATASVGLVGFDKDG
-207 NKVWES
+207 HKVWES
-213 PAIWATQNWEVK
+213 PFIGATKNWEVK
-225 TSGRFIIPEEVAT
+225 TSGRFIIPEGVAY
-238 VRDYYDAG
+238 VRDYYEAG

-292 SFTLKE
+292 SYTLKE